1 MDEFKFLDKY
11 FNETNSI
18 FEQVKLS
25 KKKITHTH
33 FLIF

>member
-25 KKKITHTH
+25 KKKNYSIK
-33 FLIF
+33 